1 MKDFVKTEQYP
12 DATKDEQGRL
22 RVAAGIGF
30 LGDAYNR
37 ASALMEA
44 GVDVLVVDTAN
55 GEAKLALDMI
65 RRLKS
70 DSAFKGVD
78 IIGGNVATRQALRP

>member
-1 MKDFVKTEQYP
+1 M
-12 DATKDEQGRL
+12 
-22 RVAAGIGF
+22 
-30 LGDAYNR
+30 
-37 ASALMEA
+37 
-44 GVDVLVVDTAN
+44 DVLVVDTAN